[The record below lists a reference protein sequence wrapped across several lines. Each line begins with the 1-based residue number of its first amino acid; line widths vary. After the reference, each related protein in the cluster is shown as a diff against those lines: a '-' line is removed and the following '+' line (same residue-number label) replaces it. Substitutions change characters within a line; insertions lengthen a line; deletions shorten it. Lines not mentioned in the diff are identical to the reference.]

1 MNTLTHITASSSS
14 HVEAVDTASDA
25 LHDLTLT
32 GRQLLQPGL
41 SAKQLGIRG
50 EDYAAVWLSSRGWRI
65 VDRNWRS
72 RYGELDIIVLNTER
86 ELVFVEV
93 KTRRCTIYGTPQE
106 AVGHH
111 KRLTLRRAGVQWLQE
126 KGRDISHVGT
136 RFDVLAITVSG
147 NGRMPHVTHIPGAL

>member
-1 MNTLTHITASSSS
+1 MNTLTHTTASSPS
-14 HVEAVDTASDA
+14 HVEAIGAATDS
-25 LHDLTLT
+25 LHDLTVT

-50 EDYAAVWLSSRGWRI
+50 EDYATAWLSSRGWRI

-72 RYGELDIIVLNTER
+72 RYGELDIIAVNTEH

-93 KTRRCTIYGTPQE
+93 KTRRCTVYGPPQE

-136 RFDVLAITVSG
+136 RFDVLAITVSSTA
-147 NGRMPHVTHIPGAL
+147 RMPHVTHIPGAL